1 MLNKLKRIDWIIVG
15 ILLCFSVISPMLVH
29 SATYGDSQFNGVVPK
44 TIIFFAAGFVV
55 LLLISI
61 FDYRLI
67 LKWWMIPFGITT
79 AMLIAIPFVGATKN
93 GAQGWFSLGEFSFQ
107 PAEVAKIT
115 LIFALAQ
122 LIGRRDGDPLTFT
135 RDLIPVGLITLIP
148 FALVISQP
156 DLGNAIIY
164 LFILVG
170 MLWIGGMKYRHML
183 LSGAIIAGCIALVF
197 TMFTVFND
205 QTKAFFEDTI
215 KQPHWYERINTFINP
230 EEASSDAT
238 HQSRYAMIAIG
249 SGGLTGDGYMQ
260 GELKRRSFIP
270 YTYSDAIFVVIGEEF
285 GFQGGSILLLMYFL
299 LIYRMILIA
308 FQCYDKR
315 GAFVIIGIVS
325 MFVYQIFQNIGM
337 WIGLMPVTG
346 INLPFIS
353 YGGTSLLLNFICIGI
368 VMSIKIYQE
377 KYQLDN

>member
-1 MLNKLKRIDWIIVG
+1 MLI
-15 ILLCFSVISPMLVH
+15 H
-29 SATYGDSQFNGVVPK
+29 SATYGDSQFDGVVTK
-44 TIIFFAAGFVV
+44 TIIFFAAGFGI

-61 FDYRLI
+61 FDYRLL

-79 AMLIAIPFVGATKN
+79 AMLIAIQFVGATIN
-93 GAQGWFSLGEFSFQ
+93 GAQGWFSLGIFSFQ

-122 LIGRRDGDPLTFT
+122 LIGRREGDPLTFT
-135 RDLIPVGLITLIP
+135 RDLIPVGLVTLIP

-183 LSGAIIAGCIALVF
+183 LSGVIIAGCIALVF

-205 QTKAFFEDTI
+205 QTKAFFQDTI

-368 VMSIKIYQE
+368 VMSIRIYQE

>member
-15 ILLCFSVISPMLVH
+15 ILLCFSVISPMLIH
-29 SATYGDSQFNGVVPK
+29 SATYGDSQFDGVVSK
-44 TIIFFAAGFVV
+44 TIIFFAAGFGV

-79 AMLIAIPFVGATKN
+79 AMLIAIQFVGATIN
-93 GAQGWFSLGEFSFQ
+93 GAQGWFSLGIFSFQ

-122 LIGRRDGDPLTFT
+122 LIGRREGDPLTFT

-164 LFILVG
+164 LFILIG

-205 QTKAFFEDTI
+205 QTKSFFEDTI

-353 YGGTSLLLNFICIGI
+353 YGGTSLLLNFICVGI

>member
-1 MLNKLKRIDWIIVG
+1 MLNKLKRIDWVIVG
-15 ILLCFSVISPMLVH
+15 ILLCFSVISPMLIH
-29 SATYGDSQFNGVVPK
+29 SATYGDSQFDGVVTK
-44 TIIFFAAGFVV
+44 TIIFFTAGFGI
-55 LLLISI
+55 LLLISL

-79 AMLIAIPFVGATKN
+79 AMLIAIQFVGATIN
-93 GAQGWFSLGEFSFQ
+93 GAQGWFSLGIFSFQ

-135 RDLIPVGLITLIP
+135 RDLLPIGLITLIP
-148 FALVISQP
+148 FGLVIAQP

-164 LFILVG
+164 IFILIG
-170 MLWIGGMKYRHML
+170 MLWIGGMKYRHIL
-183 LSGAIIAGCIALVF
+183 LSGIVIAGCIALVF

-205 QTKAFFEDTI
+205 QTKTFFTDQLEM
-215 KQPHWYERINTFINP
+215 PHWYERINTFINP

-249 SGGLTGDGYMQ
+249 SGGLTGDGYMK
-260 GELKRRSFIP
+260 GELKSRSFIP

-368 VMSIKIYQE
+368 VMSIRIYQE